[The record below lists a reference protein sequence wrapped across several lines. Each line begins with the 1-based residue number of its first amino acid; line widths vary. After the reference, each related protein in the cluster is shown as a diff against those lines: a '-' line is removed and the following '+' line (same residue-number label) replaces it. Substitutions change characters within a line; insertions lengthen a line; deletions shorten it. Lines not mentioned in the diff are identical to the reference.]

1 MAIDRNNYTTA
12 TAALTVTAT
21 AGGASADTL
30 YTVPPFHDATV
41 DFLHVTN
48 GDNSTHN
55 ITIQWYHADSN
66 TYHHIINNKSV
77 HGKDVYNIITSD
89 RLHLHAGDKILAFDG
104 ASAAL
109 EMFISVREYYN
120 PSRGS

>member
-21 AGGASADTL
+21 AGGASADVL
-30 YTVPPFHDATV
+30 YTVPPFYDATV
-41 DFLHVTN
+41 EFLHVTN
-48 GDNSTHN
+48 GGTATHN

-77 HGKDVYNIITSD
+77 PGKDVYNIITSD
-89 RLHLHAGDKILAFDG
+89 RLHLHSGDKIAAFNG
-104 ASAAL
+104 ASGTL

-120 PSRGS
+120 PSRGN

>member
-21 AGGASADTL
+21 VGGASADTL

-48 GDNSTHN
+48 GATAVHN
-55 ITIQWYHADSN
+55 ITVQWYHADSN
-66 TYHHIINNKSV
+66 TYHHIINNKSIP
-77 HGKDVYNIITSD
+77 GKDVYNIITSD
-89 RLHLHAGDKILAFDG
+89 RLHLHAGDKISAFDG
-104 ASAAL
+104 ASGSL